1 MPEPIERILF
11 DEDRLMSEHPP
22 ILRHRNKQAVFE
34 VACPPGTVFDGQI
47 VYSRWAAM
55 ALPETLD
62 PAAARRLL
70 VARPDAYDY
79 APVPDL
85 EGAVEWHVNF
95 ADPNLFGYY
104 GSGLF
109 AQDEMQTAEHPAL
122 GALREALQA
131 MGYSCRTV
139 ERGRPTPVLVA
150 GVPRRC
156 RIDTDPNPAEGR
168 ERGLYGNAFARA
180 DAEVV
185 RRATQRLAPATV
197 SNIIAIAALYGGH
210 GRYVHAE
217 VEYTLTTAY
226 TGFRAAVLESKRL
239 RGDVPV
245 VVHTGFWGCG
255 VFGGHRVMMTL
266 LQVLAAGAAEL
277 DRLVFHTFK
286 PSGLKVVD
294 DTCATLDRLAG
305 DGGPRNT
312 AALIEEIIGLGFEWG
327 VGDGN

>member
-22 ILRHRNKQAVFE
+22 VLRHRNKQAVFE
-34 VACPPGTVFDGQI
+34 VACPPGTVFQGQI
-47 VYSRWAAM
+47 VYSRWAPM
-55 ALPETLD
+55 PLPETVD
-62 PAAARRLL
+62 PAAACRLL
-70 VARPDAYDY
+70 EARPDAYDY

-131 MGYSCRTV
+131 MGRSCRTV
-139 ERGRPTPVLVA
+139 ERGQPTPVLVA

-156 RIDTDPNPAEGR
+156 RIDTDANPAEGR

-180 DAEVV
+180 DADIV
-185 RRATQRLAPATV
+185 RRATRRLDPPTV
-197 SNIIAIAALYGGH
+197 SNIIAIAALYGGR
-210 GRYVHAE
+210 GRYAHTE
-217 VEYTLTTAY
+217 VEYTLQTAY
-226 TGFRAAVLESKRL
+226 TGFRAAAIESGRL
-239 RGDVPV
+239 RGDAPV

-255 VFGGHRVMMTL
+255 VFGGNRVLMTL
-266 LQVLAAGAAEL
+266 LQILAAGAAGL
-277 DRLVFHTFK
+277 DRLVFHAFK
-286 PSGLKVVD
+286 PSNLQVVD
-294 DTCATLDRLAG
+294 EACANLEKLAG
-305 DGGPRNT
+305 AEGPRET
-312 AALIEEIIGLGFEWG
+312 AALIDEIISLGFEWG